1 MTQTKSI
8 LIAILILV
16 ILLPWIAIG
25 AEQQD
30 TDETPTVA
38 DTSTDA
44 SQQSLAELNR
54 QLQNPGL
61 GPGEM

>member
-8 LIAILILV
+8 LIAALVLV

-30 TDETPTVA
+30 TGETPTVA

-44 SQQSLAELNR
+44 SQQSLADLKR
-54 QLQNPGL
+54 QLQNPVL